1 MANMFLQITKSD
13 GSFVTGE
20 SADTAFQGPPIAIE
34 VLSWAWGESYPGTY
48 GQNAGG
54 GGTQGVSMN
63 DMSFTMG
70 VCSAS
75 TDLMN
80 CCANGTVFST
90 ALLSCRKAGGGAGGG
105 QYVYL
110 VITLTNAIV
119 SSYQTGGSDGGSPIE
134 SFTLNYQQIGVT
146 YSTQDSASGNVN
158 QVSPGFTWNQSQGGP
173 QSA

>member
-1 MANMFLQITKSD
+1 MANMFLLIQKQD
-13 GSFVTGE
+13 GSYVQGE
-20 SADTAFQGPPIAIE
+20 TVDTQFSSPGPAIE
-34 VLSWAWGESYPGTY
+34 ILSWSWGESYPGTY
-48 GQNAGG
+48 GQNKGG

-80 CCANGTVFST
+80 CCATGAVFSAAT
-90 ALLSCRKAGGGAGGG
+90 LSCRKAGGAAGGG

-110 VITLTNAIV
+110 VVTLNNALV
-119 SSYQTGGSDGGSPIE
+119 SSYQTGGSDGGSPID
-134 SFTLNYQQIGVT
+134 SFTLNYETISVQ

-158 QVSPGFTWNQSQGGP
+158 QVSPSFSWNLSQTGP
-173 QSA
+173 QQ